1 MAVTREDFE
10 ILDERYV
17 QVSDCKD
24 IQSETDK
31 KFANDDKRIDM
42 IVHDFNAIKWL
53 VGIVAT
59 ATVGQLVVMIF
70 GKLGGV

>member
-1 MAVTREDFE
+1 MAITREDFK

-24 IQSETDK
+24 IQSETNK
-31 KFANDDKRIDM
+31 KFANDDKRIDI

-53 VGIVAT
+53 VGVVAT

-70 GKLGGV
+70 SRLVV